1 MARVAFDNKPVGN
14 SKNIK
19 STDFPITKFTDENH
33 NARITDKTFES
44 KRIKS
49 KDYSIAKFDNVNY
62 GVRLTQVLP
71 FRVKFTTIG
80 IEGYGPGNVPPIGI
94 AVIGINNYIL

>member
-1 MARVAFDNKPVGN
+1 MARIAFDNKPVGN

-33 NARITDKTFES
+33 NTKITDRTFTS
-44 KRIKS
+44 KNFKS
-49 KDYSIAKFDNVNY
+49 SNYAITKFVDPRYKVSLNEI
-62 GVRLTQVLP
+62 LP

-94 AVIGINNYIL
+94 AIIGINNYIL